1 MSSDDLTPGGFAN
14 GDFSSDDDY
23 DGLDPA
29 EMDEYARAASLVYT
43 ELQARLGEGMPQPRL
58 EPTRRVVELLGDVHR
73 AYPIIHIAGTNGKTT
88 TARLIEAILRA
99 YGLSTGVF
107 TSPHLVSF
115 NERILLNGVP
125 VRDDVL
131 VTNWLDVKPYVE
143 LVDGEL
149 EAKGE
154 PRLTF
159 FEVMTIL
166 AYGTFA
172 DAPVDVA
179 IVEAGLGGE
188 WDSTNVADGVVAVF
202 TPIALDHMERLGK
215 DVETIARTKSGIIK
229 PASMVVS
236 AAQVPEV
243 RAVLE
248 EAADLTESTLT
259 FVSTTTE
266 PEVGNPI
273 AVVSRAVAVGGQLVT
288 IQGAA
293 GRYEDIFLA
302 LYGDHQADNAALAI
316 AAVEAFLGGAS
327 QQLEQE
333 VLDEAFATVSSPG
346 RLQLVAA
353 DPTVLVD
360 AAHNPHGAL
369 SLASALGNY
378 FTFDDLTI
386 VLAIFEDKDSRGIV
400 QALAPVATRF
410 IVTTAPSERTRSA
423 RDLGFLV
430 ADIAGDD
437 KVVIEEDPVV
447 ALAMAR
453 GYAANS
459 EKGAVVVTGS
469 ITLVGLTIGLAA
481 ETQGWTL

>member
-1 MSSDDLTPGGFAN
+1 MSRDDLTPGGFAN

-23 DGLDPA
+23 EGLDPA
-29 EMDEYARAASLVYT
+29 EMDEYSRAAQLVFQ
-43 ELQARLGEGMPQPRL
+43 ELSVRLGEGNPQPRL

-88 TARLIEAILRA
+88 TARLIESILRA

-107 TSPHLVSF
+107 TSPHLISF
-115 NERILLNGVP
+115 NERILINGVP

-143 LVDGEL
+143 LVDAEL

-159 FEVMTIL
+159 FEVMTVL

-188 WDSTNVADGVVAVF
+188 WDSTNVADGAVAVF
-202 TPIALDHMERLGK
+202 TPIALDHTERLGK
-215 DVETIARTKSGIIK
+215 DLNAIARTKSGIIK
-229 PASMVVS
+229 PSSMVVS
-236 AAQVPEV
+236 AAQEPLV
-243 RAVLE
+243 REVLE
-248 EAADLTESTLT
+248 EAAELTESTLT
-259 FVSTTTE
+259 FVSTSTE
-266 PEVGNPI
+266 PEVGNPV
-273 AVVSRAVAVGGQLVT
+273 AVVSRSVAVGGQLVT

-293 GRYEDIFLA
+293 GRYEDLFLA

-316 AAVEAFLGGAS
+316 AAVESFLGGAS
-327 QQLEQE
+327 QALEKE

-346 RLQLVAA
+346 RLHLVAA
-353 DPTVLVD
+353 EPTVLVD
-360 AAHNPHGAL
+360 AAHNPHGAH
-369 SLASALGNY
+369 SLARALGTY
-378 FTFDDLTI
+378 FTFDDVTV
-386 VLAIFEDKDSRGIV
+386 VLAIFEDKDAEGIIS
-400 QALAPVATRF
+400 ALAPVATRF

-430 ADIAGDD
+430 ADKVGDD
-437 KVVIEEDPVV
+437 KVTVEEDPVV
-447 ALAMAR
+447 AVAMAR

-459 EKGAVVVTGS
+459 DKGAAVVTGS
-469 ITLVGLTIGLAA
+469 ITLVGLTVGLAA

>member
-23 DGLDPA
+23 EGIDPS
-29 EMDEYARAASLVYT
+29 EMDEYSRAAQLVFQ
-43 ELQARLGEGMPQPRL
+43 ELSVRLGEGNPQPRL

-88 TARLIEAILRA
+88 TARLIEAILRS
-99 YGLSTGVF
+99 YGLATGVF

-115 NERILLNGVP
+115 NERILLDGVP

-143 LVDGEL
+143 LVDAEL

-202 TPIALDHMERLGK
+202 TPIALDHTDRLGK
-215 DVETIARTKSGIIK
+215 DLDAIARTKSGIIK
-229 PASMVVS
+229 PAAMVVS
-236 AAQVPEV
+236 AAQNPIV

-259 FVSTTTE
+259 FVSTTDT
-266 PEVGNPI
+266 PEVGNPV

-293 GRYEDIFLA
+293 GRYEDLFLA
-302 LYGDHQADNAALAI
+302 LYGDHQA
-316 AAVEAFLGGAS
+316 
-327 QQLEQE
+327 
-333 VLDEAFATVSSPG
+333 
-346 RLQLVAA
+346 
-353 DPTVLVD
+353 
-360 AAHNPHGAL
+360 
-369 SLASALGNY
+369 
-378 FTFDDLTI
+378 
-386 VLAIFEDKDSRGIV
+386 
-400 QALAPVATRF
+400 
-410 IVTTAPSERTRSA
+410 
-423 RDLGFLV
+423 
-430 ADIAGDD
+430 
-437 KVVIEEDPVV
+437 
-447 ALAMAR
+447 
-453 GYAANS
+453 
-459 EKGAVVVTGS
+459 
-469 ITLVGLTIGLAA
+469 
-481 ETQGWTL
+481 

>member
-1 MSSDDLTPGGFAN
+1 MSRDDLTPEGFAS

-29 EMDEYARAASLVYT
+29 EMDEYSRAAQLVFQ
-43 ELQARLGEGMPQPRL
+43 ELSVRLGEGNPQPRL
-58 EPTRRVVELLGDVHR
+58 EPTRRVVELLGDVHC

-88 TARLIEAILRA
+88 TARLIESILRA

-143 LVDGEL
+143 LVDAEL
-149 EAKGE
+149 ESKGE

-188 WDSTNVADGVVAVF
+188 WDSTNVADGAVAVF
-202 TPIALDHMERLGK
+202 TPIALDHTDRLGK
-215 DVETIARTKSGIIK
+215 DLDAIARTKSGIIK
-229 PASMVVS
+229 PSSMVVS
-236 AAQVPEV
+236 AAQNPVV

-248 EAADLTESTLT
+248 EAVDLTESTLT
-259 FVSTTTE
+259 FVSTTDI
-266 PEVGNPI
+266 PEVGNPV
-273 AVVSRAVAVGGQLVT
+273 AVVSRAVAVGGQMVT

-302 LYGDHQADNAALAI
+302 LYGDHQAENAALAI

-327 QQLEQE
+327 QALEQE
-333 VLDEAFATVSSPG
+333 VLAEACATVTSPG
-346 RLQLVAA
+346 RLQLVASE
-353 DPTVLVD
+353 PTVLVD
-360 AAHNPHGAL
+360 AAHNPHGAQSLTRAL
-369 SLASALGNY
+369 STY
-378 FTFDDLTI
+378 FTFDDVTI
-386 VLAIFEDKDSRGIV
+386 VLAIFEDKDAEGIID
-400 QALAPVATRF
+400 ALAQCATRF
-410 IVTTAPSERTRSA
+410 IVTSAPSERSRSA

-430 ADIAGDD
+430 ADKVGDD
-437 KVVIEEDPVV
+437 KVVVEPDPVV

-459 EKGAVVVTGS
+459 DKGAVVVTGS
-469 ITLVGLTIGLAA
+469 ITLVGLTVGLA
-481 ETQGWTL
+481 EESQGWTL

>member
-1 MSSDDLTPGGFAN
+1 
-14 GDFSSDDDY
+14 
-23 DGLDPA
+23 
-29 EMDEYARAASLVYT
+29 
-43 ELQARLGEGMPQPRL
+43 
-58 EPTRRVVELLGDVHR
+58 
-73 AYPIIHIAGTNGKTT
+73 
-88 TARLIEAILRA
+88 
-99 YGLSTGVF
+99 
-107 TSPHLVSF
+107 
-115 NERILLNGVP
+115 
-125 VRDDVL
+125 
-131 VTNWLDVKPYVE
+131 
-143 LVDGEL
+143 
-149 EAKGE
+149 
-154 PRLTF
+154 
-159 FEVMTIL
+159 MTIL

-202 TPIALDHMERLGK
+202 TPIALDHTDRLGK
-215 DVETIARTKSGIIK
+215 DLDAIARTKSGIIK
-229 PASMVVS
+229 PSAMVVS
-236 AAQVPEV
+236 AAQDPIV

-248 EAADLTESTLT
+248 EAVDLTESTLT
-259 FVSTTTE
+259 FVSATE
-266 PEVGNPI
+266 NPEVGNPV

-293 GRYEDIFLA
+293 GRYDDLFLA
-302 LYGDHQADNAALAI
+302 LYGDHQAENAALAI

-327 QQLEQE
+327 QSLEQA

-360 AAHNPHGAL
+360 AAHNPHGAA
-369 SLASALGNY
+369 SLARALETY
-378 FTFDDLTI
+378 FTFDDVTV
-386 VLAIFEDKDSRGIV
+386 VLAIFEDKDAQGIID
-400 QALAPVATRF
+400 ALAPLATRF
-410 IVTTAPSERTRSA
+410 IVTNAPSERSRPA

-430 ADIAGDD
+430 ADKVGDE
-437 KVVIEEDPVV
+437 KVFVEPDPVV

-469 ITLVGLTIGLAA
+469 ITLVGLTVGLAA